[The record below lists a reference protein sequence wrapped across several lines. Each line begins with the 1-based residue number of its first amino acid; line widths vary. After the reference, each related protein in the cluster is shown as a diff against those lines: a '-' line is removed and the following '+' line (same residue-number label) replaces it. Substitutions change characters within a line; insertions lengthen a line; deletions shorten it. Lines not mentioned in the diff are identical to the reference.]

1 MDVAALGSHCIRV
14 IVCVCF
20 IARRI
25 YEVTDIL
32 GMQLKLLLPPSNP
45 FRPLSEGIDGMVEGS
60 NPPQHIYYK
69 DISTG
74 SQSPYFFLACSNSR
88 F

>member
-20 IARRI
+20 IVRRI

-45 FRPLSEGIDGMVEGS
+45 FRPHSEVVS
-60 NPPQHIYYK
+60 K
-69 DISTG
+69 
-74 SQSPYFFLACSNSR
+74 LAEI
-88 F
+88 

>member
-1 MDVAALGSHCIRV
+1 MDVAALGSHCIRI

-45 FRPLSEGIDGMVEGS
+45 FRPLSEGFDGMAEDPGALS
-60 NPPQHIYYK
+60 I
-69 DISTG
+69 DI
-74 SQSPYFFLACSNSR
+74 L
-88 F
+88 